1 MLSLS
6 CKQFGIELQYYI
18 KFEQKSISR
27 RNKDMKTFFL
37 AILIFI
43 VGSTISLAVTIEWF
57 GQSAFEIIGKDGVRI
72 VTDPYKPGGFD
83 GAIGYKP
90 ITVSADVV
98 TISHD
103 HLDHNYAEAIGGNP
117 KVLRN
122 PGKQKVQGIQFKG
135 ISSFHDKV
143 FGTQRGKNT
152 IFTFTIDGI
161 TFCHLGDLGTTLSKA
176 QLQTIGKVN
185 ILFIP
190 VGGMYTIDWLDAYK
204 VIDQLNPNIVI
215 PMHYKT
221 DAVKFPI
228 AEVKEFLS
236 KGGKQ
241 PVDETTIS
249 KLEITKDKLPKP
261 YKIIVMQY
269 LQ

>member
-1 MLSLS
+1 M
-6 CKQFGIELQYYI
+6 
-18 KFEQKSISR
+18 KSIFS
-27 RNKDMKTFFL
+27 
-37 AILIFI
+37 AILIFM
-43 VGSTISLAVTIEWF
+43 VCSTVALAVTVEWF
-57 GQSAFEIIGKDGVRI
+57 GQSSFEIIGKDGFRV
-72 VTDPYKPGGFD
+72 VTDPYKPGAFD
-83 GAIGYKP
+83 NAINYKP

-98 TISHD
+98 TISHE

-117 KVLRN
+117 TILRN
-122 PGKQKVQGIQFKG
+122 PGKQSIKEIEFKG
-135 ISSFHDKV
+135 ISSYHDKV

-161 TFCHLGDLGTTLSKA
+161 TFCHLGDLGTTLSKSQIQA
-176 QLQTIGKVN
+176 IGKVN

-190 VGGMYTIDWLDAYK
+190 VGGAFTIDWQDAYK
-204 VIDQLNPNIVI
+204 VIEQLNPNIVI

-221 DAVKFPI
+221 DAVKLPL
-228 AEVKEFLS
+228 ADVKEFLS

-261 YKIIVMQY
+261 TKIVVMQY

>member
-1 MLSLS
+1 
-6 CKQFGIELQYYI
+6 
-18 KFEQKSISR
+18 
-27 RNKDMKTFFL
+27 MKTFYAMVLFFL
-37 AILIFI
+37 ICSSITFAIT
-43 VGSTISLAVTIEWF
+43 VEWF
-57 GQSAFEIIGKDGVRI
+57 GQSSFEITGKDGFRV
-72 VTDPYKPGGFD
+72 VTDPYKPGAFD

-98 TISHD
+98 TVSHE

-117 KVLRN
+117 TILRN
-122 PGKQKVQGIQFKG
+122 PGKQTVKGIEFEG

-143 FGTQRGKNT
+143 FGTLRGKNT
-152 IFTFTIDGI
+152 IFKFSIDGI

-176 QLQTIGKVN
+176 QIQSIGKVN

-190 VGGMYTIDWLDAYK
+190 VGGTYTIDWQDAYK
-204 VIDQLNPNIVI
+204 IIDQLNPNIII

-221 DAVKFPI
+221 DAVKLPL
-228 AEVKEFLS
+228 ADVKDFLS

-261 YKIIVMQY
+261 TKTIVMQY